1 MTRGLRTTYVTGEI
15 RGDTLLISRLS
26 RFSPVVH
33 DFSRRQRQKQED
45 EETAEGQ
52 GGGRERGRKEGEPG
66 ERARGGAKRTRCA
79 HLDDG
84 GVASRRA
91 NEEILYPHE
100 SS

>member
-45 EETAEGQ
+45 EEMMVEESRR
-52 GGGRERGRKEGEPG
+52 GGGRRAS
-66 ERARGGAKRTRCA
+66 ERARWSGVDEA
-79 HLDDG
+79 HTSVM
-84 GVASRRA
+84 VASP
-91 NEEILYPHE
+91 IVG
-100 SS
+100 